1 MRRRTG
7 GIAIIA
13 AATCIAFYSM
23 PSQKEET
30 APENSLQM
38 TESKGS
44 EVPIKLINIIDG
56 DTIKV
61 NVNGKMET
69 VRYLL
74 IDTPESKNPK
84 TCVQFYAK
92 EAFLR
97 NSELVKSGKLTL
109 EFEQENTRDSY
120 GRLLAYMF
128 LSMENRFKERC

>member
-1 MRRRTG
+1 MSKRTG
-7 GIAIIA
+7 GIAVIA

-23 PSQKEET
+23 PSQKEESAQEVT
-30 APENSLQM
+30 LQV

-44 EVPIKLINIIDG
+44 EVPITLVHIIDG

-69 VRYLL
+69 VRYFL

-84 TCVQFYAK
+84 TCVQLYAK

-97 NSELVKSGKLTL
+97 NSELVKSGNLTL
-109 EFEQENTRDSY
+109 EFKQGNTRDS
-120 GRLLAYMF
+120 
-128 LSMENRFKERC
+128 